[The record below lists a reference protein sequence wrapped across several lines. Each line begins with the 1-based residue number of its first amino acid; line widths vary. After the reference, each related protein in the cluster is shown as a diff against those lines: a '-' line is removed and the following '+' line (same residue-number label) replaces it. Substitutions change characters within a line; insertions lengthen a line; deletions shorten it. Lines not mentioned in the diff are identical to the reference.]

1 MKDFKFTFNVGTTV
15 NEIRYYTTTNPYY
28 GFGAEQ
34 NGTVTMYHYRTTT
47 LNLQQILNYSH
58 NFGKHNISVMLGHE
72 SYKYN
77 YAELSASKKN
87 MFSYWGNHEF

>member
-77 YAELSASKKN
+77 YAELSASKKICFHIGETMN
-87 MFSYWGNHEF
+87 

>member
-1 MKDFKFTFNVGTTV
+1 MWEPQLMKSDIILQQIHIMVC
-15 NEIRYYTTTNPYY
+15 
-28 GFGAEQ
+28 AEQ

-77 YAELSASKKN
+77 YAELSASKKKYV
-87 MFSYWGNHEF
+87 FILGKP